1 MVKSTAFEY
10 WVLLIKKYYIQKF
23 IWQTEFDKCYCI
35 IAFHLNFTKILLVK
49 FKWKAFPF
57 PVAGQEGSFKVCK
70 QPIAVI
76 FLQ

>member
-23 IWQTEFDKCYCI
+23 IWQTEFDKCYCV
-35 IAFHLNFTKILLVK
+35 LLVK

-57 PVAGQEGSFKVCK
+57 PVAAQEGIFKVCK
-70 QPIAVI
+70 QPIAAI